1 VSPTKRIKLPK
12 NHQALSSSQL
22 MFQVLLACL
31 PGILAL
37 TVFFGW
43 GTLLNILWL
52 SLWALAFEALMLSL
66 RGRQPV
72 FYLQDYS
79 ALVTAVLLG
88 ICLPPT
94 APWWLGIVSI
104 FFAIVIAK
112 HLYGGLGQNL
122 FNPAMVGY
130 VVVLIAFPVEMSSWI
145 LPRGETS
152 PPGFLA
158 SVSALFGNEASGI
171 DAYTG
176 ATAMD
181 LFRNERGGMTV
192 SEFWSL
198 NIDGGFIAT
207 LGWDWVNLGFLLG
220 GLWLLYKRIITWQIP
235 LGMLGSLILLSVLFY
250 DNGSSFSSGSP
261 LMHLFSAG
269 TMLGAFFIAT
279 DPVTAAGTARGRL
292 IYGALIGSVTFIIRA
307 WGAYPDGIAFAVL
320 LGNFAT
326 PLIDYYTRSPGTQG
340 ES

>member
-1 VSPTKRIKLPK
+1 M
-12 NHQALSSSQL
+12 Q
-22 MFQVLLACL
+22 QVILACL

-43 GTLLNILWL
+43 GTLINILWL
-52 SLWALAFEALMLSL
+52 SLWALAFEALLLSL
-66 RGRQPV
+66 RQRHPA

-104 FFAIVIAK
+104 FFAIVLAK

-130 VVVLIAFPVEMSSWI
+130 VVVLIAFPLEMTSWI
-145 LPRGETS
+145 LPRGDIS
-152 PPGFLA
+152 PPSFLQ
-158 SVSALFGNEASGI
+158 ALGTIFGNRDPAI

-176 ATAMD
+176 ATIMD
-181 LFRNERGGMTV
+181 LFRNERSGMTV
-192 SEFWSL
+192 SEFWSQ
-198 NIDGGFIAT
+198 NITGGFIAAP
-207 LGWDWVNLGFLLG
+207 GWDWVNLGFLLG

-235 LGMLGSLILLSVLFY
+235 LSMLGSLILLSALFY
-250 DNGSSFSSGSP
+250 DNGSSASAGSP
-261 LMHLFSAG
+261 LLHLFSAG

-279 DPVTAAGTARGRL
+279 DPVTAAATPRGRL
-292 IYGALIGSVTFIIRA
+292 IYGALIGIITFIIRT

-326 PLIDYYTRSPGTQG
+326 PLIDYYTRTPGGQHET
-340 ES
+340 